1 MRIEDFTFE
10 VRDENLNRLGQ
21 LLPSDLVGWE
31 SVLRFNNV
39 GVWGIELVANL
50 PMAQLLSTP
59 GYGIVV
65 THKDAGVILSGPTV
79 SAETV
84 YESGDPIGV
93 MKIAGVDD
101 SVILADRLA
110 YPDPAVADAS
120 AQTQAYDSVSAIPA
134 SSAMVYYVEGNLV
147 PGIAPTE
154 RAIASMT
161 VATDPAIGTD
171 VAKSAR
177 FDVLG
182 ELLTDIA
189 SIDGLGFDIK
199 QVDGSLEFRVFE
211 PVDRTGE
218 IRMDVANQ
226 TLAKTAYGYGAPEL
240 THAIVAGQGEGV
252 DRTFVDVTTTESLD
266 AQDLFARRIESFID
280 QRNTADSAELTQA
293 GLEKLASGGT
303 ILTSV
308 DVIPSS
314 DLTMR
319 YGQDWNLGDRVT
331 VVVANQEVSATVTQ
345 VSIRVESNGVFI
357 GATVGEPNGV
367 DFEAIVTKKQTKQ
380 QTRINAL
387 ERKESATGGGGGGGS
402 AGTLT
407 QEIVN
412 KQGANVYLGQAVY
425 IFGADGTNVTVK
437 LAKADAEITSS
448 KTMGL
453 LVQNLANNGKGLVIT
468 EGMLAGLDTSAA
480 SDGDPVWLSPTTA
493 GGLVYGIANK
503 PIAPNHLVFIGF
515 VLRANH
521 SNGEIYVKIQNGFE
535 NDELHDRLTFI
546 GDTAPANP
554 KDYYYWFNTVDG
566 TLSFR
571 YNDGDSSQW
580 VQINSGTI
588 ADAALTARVT
598 EVEGRATSLES
609 RATTLEGVRPVNIGG
624 TGASTFTS
632 GTYLKGNGT
641 SAITGQSGIPATD
654 ITSGSLPAA
663 RFPAGT
669 IVGFNRMRTSAR
681 SAYGYNGDVIISDLN
696 ISITPKFSTSLLLVQ
711 WSVMYESD
719 YNSVFRVY
727 RDGGLVYTSG
737 YQGYNE
743 NDGNTWSG
751 IASFQYDTD
760 VASTPS
766 NQFIQYFVPA
776 GSTSAT
782 TLQIGVRSSIPSS
795 ATFYLNRSVNSAGTG
810 AYEIGVSNA
819 VIWEIAQ

>member
-120 AQTQAYDSVSAIPA
+120 AQTQAYDSVSGIPA
-134 SSAMVYYVEGNLV
+134 STAMIYYVEGNLV
-147 PGIAPTE
+147 PGIAPTG
-154 RAIASMT
+154 RAIPSMT
-161 VATDPAIGTD
+161 VAANPAIGST

-240 THAIVAGQGEGV
+240 TRAIVAGQGEGV

-266 AQDLFARRIESFID
+266 AENLFARRIESFID
-280 QRNTADSAELTQA
+280 QRNTADSTELTQA
-293 GLEKLASGGT
+293 GLEKLAAGGT

-345 VSIRVESNGVFI
+345 VSIRVESNGIFI

-387 ERKESATGGGGGGGS
+387 ERKESAGGS
-402 AGTLT
+402 TGPTLPLGGTEGQILTKLSATDGDAGWLDNAPDAERI
-407 QEIVN
+407 QQYVKN
-412 KQGANVYLGQAVY
+412 NQGASVSLGQAVY
-425 IFGADGTNVTVK
+425 IDGADGTNATIK
-437 LAKADAEITSS
+437 LAKADAESTSS
-448 KTMGL
+448 KTLGL
-453 LVQNLANNGKGLVIT
+453 LAQNLEVNNKGYVVT
-468 EGMLAGLDTSAA
+468 EGILSGLDTSAA
-480 SDGDPVWLSPTTA
+480 TDGDPVWLSPTTA
-493 GGLVYGIANK
+493 GGLVYGLANK
-503 PIAPNHLVFIGF
+503 PIAPNHLVFVGF
-515 VLRANH
+515 VVRANP
-521 SNGEIYVKIQNGFE
+521 SNGEIYVKVQNGFE
-535 NDELHDRLTFI
+535 NDELHDRLTFVS
-546 GDTAPANP
+546 DTAPANP
-554 KDYYYWFNTVDG
+554 KDYYFWLKSNTG
-566 TLSFR
+566 ELFFR
-571 YNDGDSSQW
+571 FNDGNSSQW
-580 VQINSGTI
+580 IGITANST
-588 ADAALTARVT
+588 DVALTNRVTALESTTATTTARVD
-598 EVEGRATSLES
+598 
-609 RATTLEGVRPVNIGG
+609 
-624 TGASTFTS
+624 
-632 GTYLKGNGT
+632 
-641 SAITGQSGIPATD
+641 AI
-654 ITSGSLPAA
+654 
-663 RFPAGT
+663 R
-669 IVGFNRMRTSAR
+669 
-681 SAYGYNGDVIISDLN
+681 
-696 ISITPKFSTSLLLVQ
+696 
-711 WSVMYESD
+711 
-719 YNSVFRVY
+719 
-727 RDGGLVYTSG
+727 SG
-737 YQGYNE
+737 YYIRQAFTE
-743 NDGNTWSG
+743 
-751 IASFQYDTD
+751 IDT
-760 VASTPS
+760 T
-766 NQFIQYFVPA
+766 
-776 GSTSAT
+776 GRT
-782 TLQIGVRSSIPSS
+782 
-795 ATFYLNRSVNSAGTG
+795 AGTG
-810 AYEIGVSNA
+810 WTLGPTFSSRQYKANSLIRMSYHVPMRNDAGGWGGIRIEPQVAINGVWYQLGNTGHEMMGSSGAEIMTYHNMMILNFGQTSDFTAQFRFYFKSYEGTVGWNNGSNHDINA
-819 VIWEIAQ
+819 SGTGTQYFPLTDTQNMHYMHMNIEELATGQ